1 MEREGA
7 VAEPRR
13 VPRRTVLRA
22 GVAGSAGV
30 LGTTLGAGGL
40 AGGLAAGLAG
50 CSTDGPVVAAADLD
64 VLAVARQM
72 VRFDTSH
79 NGEGGIT
86 LPYAQMLQVK
96 FEAAGAE
103 VDIISTPKPDNV
115 HLVARFRGAGRARP
129 VLFLGH
135 SDVVSVERDR
145 WSVDPFGAEVKDG
158 WLYGRGS
165 LDMKGADAAVVTAL
179 LRHVGEGAR
188 FDRDVIFLSD
198 CDEEAGPNGTRWLAE
213 HHWPKI
219 DAGAVITEGGWILT
233 SADGRPMLATITV
246 QDKSATGLD
255 LVALGTATHSSK
267 PMPDSAIVRMDRAVS
282 RLADYQPPVTLP
294 PLSRTYFEAL
304 AGAVE
309 KGGDNPNLATA
320 LRGLLAATDQGEL
333 NRAGDLVVSL
343 SPYPWL
349 HNALMRHTVTQVIQ
363 QAGYRT
369 NVAPGSATATMNLR
383 LIPGGPSVA
392 STLAQMRAVL
402 GDDKQLNLGLSARGP
417 VRGTPEQQLASLEK
431 HLGDKPSNT
440 DTDAYRALERGLR
453 DTYSGV
459 AVTPGL
465 FEAGTS
471 GGPWR
476 DRGIPVYGIYPYPVD
491 NDTITRMHG
500 TDERVRV
507 DALRSASDLMYR
519 VFGAFRA

>member
-1 MEREGA
+1 
-7 VAEPRR
+7 
-13 VPRRTVLRA
+13 
-22 GVAGSAGV
+22 
-30 LGTTLGAGGL
+30 
-40 AGGLAAGLAG
+40 
-50 CSTDGPVVAAADLD
+50 
-64 VLAVARQM
+64 
-72 VRFDTSH
+72 
-79 NGEGGIT
+79 
-86 LPYAQMLQVK
+86 
-96 FEAAGAE
+96 
-103 VDIISTPKPDNV
+103 
-115 HLVARFRGAGRARP
+115 P

-179 LRHVGEGAR
+179 LRHVSEGGR
-188 FDRDVIFLSD
+188 FDRDVIYLSD
-198 CDEEAGPNGTRWLAE
+198 CDEEVGPNGTRWLAE

-233 SADGRPMLATITV
+233 RPDGRPMLATVTV

-282 RLADYQPPVTLP
+282 RLADYRAPVTLP
-294 PLSRTYFEAL
+294 PLGRVYFEAL

-309 KGGDNPNLATA
+309 QGVVQGHDDPGLARA
-320 LRGLLAATDQGEL
+320 LRGLLSAADPDALT
-333 NRAGDLVVSL
+333 RAGDLVVSL

-349 HNALMRHTVTQVIQ
+349 HNALLRHTVTQVIQ

-383 LIPGGPSVA
+383 LVPGGPSVA
-392 STLAQMRAVL
+392 ATLAQMRAVL
-402 GDDKQLNLGLSARGP
+402 GDDKQLSLGLSARGP
-417 VRGTPEQQLASLEK
+417 VRGTPEEQLASLEK
-431 HLGDKPSNT
+431 HLGDQPSSV
-440 DTDAYRALERGLR
+440 DTDVYRALERGLR

-459 AVTPGL
+459 PVTPGL

-507 DALRSASDLMYR
+507 DALRSAADLMYR
-519 VFGAFRA
+519 VFGA

>member
-1 MEREGA
+1 M
-7 VAEPRR
+7 VAP
-13 VPRRTVLRA
+13 
-22 GVAGSAGV
+22 
-30 LGTTLGAGGL
+30 
-40 AGGLAAGLAG
+40 
-50 CSTDGPVVAAADLD
+50 ADLD

-72 VRFDTSH
+72 IRFDTSH
-79 NGEGGIT
+79 NGEGGVT
-86 LPYAQMLQVK
+86 LPYARMLRAK
-96 FEAAGAE
+96 FEAAGAS

-115 HLVARFRGAGRARP
+115 HLIARFTGAGRARP

-179 LRHVGEGAR
+179 LRHVSEGAR
-188 FDRDVIFLSD
+188 FDRDVVYLSD
-198 CDEEAGPNGTRWLAE
+198 CDEEAGPSGTRWLAE

-219 DAGAVITEGGWILT
+219 DAGAVVTEGGWVLT
-233 SADGRPMLATITV
+233 GADGKPMLATITV

-255 LVALGTATHSSK
+255 LVARGTATHSSK

-294 PLSRTYFEAL
+294 PLGRGYFGAL
-304 AGAVE
+304 AGATS
-309 KGGDNPNLATA
+309 DPNLSSA
-320 LRGLLAATDQGEL
+320 LRGLLAATGQDEL

-383 LIPGGPSVA
+383 LVPGGPSVA
-392 STLAQMRAVL
+392 STFAEMRAVL
-402 GDDKQLNLGLSARGP
+402 GDDSQLSLALSARGP

-431 HLGDKPSNT
+431 HLGDLPSSV
-440 DTDAYRALERGLR
+440 DTDVYRAVERGLR
-453 DTYSGV
+453 DTYPGV
-459 AVTPGL
+459 AVSPGL

-507 DALRSASDLMYR
+507 DALRSASELMYR
-519 VFGAFRA
+519 VFAAFRV

>member
-1 MEREGA
+1 VTG
-7 VAEPRR
+7 PRR
-13 VPRRTVLRA
+13 VPRRAVLRA
-22 GVAGSAGV
+22 GVAGSAGL
-30 LGTTLGAGGL
+30 LGTALG

-50 CSTDGPVVAAADLD
+50 CSKDTPVVAPADLD

-72 VRFDTSH
+72 IRFDTSH

-86 LPYAQMLQVK
+86 LPYARMLQAK
-96 FEAAGAE
+96 FEAAGAA
-103 VDIISTPKPDNV
+103 VDIISTPNPDNV
-115 HLVARFRGAGRARP
+115 HLIARFTGAGRAGAAPPRP

-165 LDMKGADAAVVTAL
+165 LDMKGTDAAVVTAL
-179 LRHVGEGAR
+179 LRHVSEGAR
-188 FDRDVIFLSD
+188 FDRDVIYLSD
-198 CDEEAGPNGTRWLAE
+198 CDEEAGPSGTRWLAE
-213 HHWPKI
+213 HYWPKI

-233 SADGRPMLATITV
+233 GADGRPMLAAVTV
-246 QDKSATGLD
+246 QDKSAIGLD
-255 LVALGTATHSSK
+255 LVARGTATHSSK

-282 RLADYQPPVTLP
+282 RLADHQAPVTLS
-294 PLSRTYFEAL
+294 PLGRGYFGAL
-304 AGAVE
+304 AVAVE
-309 KGGDNPNLATA
+309 QGGGDPNLATA
-320 LRGLLAATDQGEL
+320 LRGLLAATDQDAL

-349 HNALMRHTVTQVIQ
+349 HNALLRHTVTQVIQ

-383 LIPGGPSVA
+383 LVPGGPSVA
-392 STLAQMRAVL
+392 STLAQMRGVL
-402 GDDKQLNLGLSARGP
+402 GDDPQLSLGLSARGP

-431 HLGDKPSNT
+431 HLGDQPSSI
-440 DTDAYRALERGLR
+440 DTDVYRAVDAALR
-453 DTYSGV
+453 ATYPGV

-476 DRGIPVYGIYPYPVD
+476 ERGIPVYGLYPYPVD

-507 DALRSASDLMYR
+507 DALRSASELMYR
-519 VFGAFRA
+519 VFAAMRV

>member
-1 MEREGA
+1 MTGA
-7 VAEPRR
+7 GR
-13 VPRRTVLRA
+13 VPRRAVLRA
-22 GVAGSAGV
+22 GAVGV
-30 LGTTLGAGGL
+30 LGTALGAGGL
-40 AGGLAAGLAG
+40 ATGLAG
-50 CSTDGPVVAAADLD
+50 CAKRTPVVAPTDLD

-72 VRFDTSH
+72 LRFDTSH
-79 NGEGGIT
+79 NGEGGVT
-86 LPYAQMLQVK
+86 LPYARMLQAK

-103 VDIISTPKPDNV
+103 VDIVSTPKPDNA
-115 HLVARFRGAGRARP
+115 HLVARFRSARPTQRP

-145 WSVDPFGAEVKDG
+145 WSLDPFGAEVRDG

-165 LDMKGADAAVVTAL
+165 LDMKGADAAVVAAL
-179 LRHVGEGAR
+179 LRHAGEGAR
-188 FDRDVIFLSD
+188 FDRDVIYLSD
-198 CDEEAGPNGTRWLAE
+198 CDEEAGPHGTRWLAE

-233 SADGRPMLATITV
+233 RADGSPMVATITL

-267 PMPDSAIVRMDRAVS
+267 PMPDSAIVRLDRAVS
-282 RLADYQPPVTLP
+282 RLADYQPPVTLS
-294 PLSRTYFEAL
+294 PLSRGYFEAL

-309 KGGDNPNLATA
+309 DPNLETA
-320 LRGLLAATDQGEL
+320 LRALLAATDPDEST
-333 NRAGDLVVSL
+333 RAGDLVVSL

-349 HNALMRHTVTQVIQ
+349 HNALLRHTVTQVIQ
-363 QAGYRT
+363 HAGYRT

-383 LIPGGPSVA
+383 LVPGGPSVA

-402 GDDKQLNLGLSARGP
+402 GADNQLNLGLSARGP
-417 VRGTPEQQLASLEK
+417 ARGTPDQQLASLEK
-431 HLGDKPSNT
+431 HLGDQPSSV
-440 DTDAYRALERGLR
+440 DTDVYRALERGLK
-453 DTYSGV
+453 DTYSNV

-476 DRGIPVYGIYPYPVD
+476 DRGIPVYGLYPYPVD

-507 DALRSASDLMYR
+507 DALRSASELMYR
-519 VFGAFRA
+519 VFGALRG